1 MRSCGCVSLSLH
13 YLSDALGTKERK
25 KFNSALIIHTE
36 PVALL
41 KYA

>member
-13 YLSDALGTKERK
+13 YLSDALGAKEGK
-25 KFNSALIIHTE
+25 KFNSALFIHTE
-36 PVALL
+36 PVPLF